1 MQQVPAGLQSA
12 IQTLLRER
20 QIFGLAVCGFDRE
33 GVRFAGG
40 FGYAD
45 LDRGERVTEDTIFRV
60 GSISK
65 LLTTAFV
72 LKLADSKQLDLD
84 RDTNSYLPEPL
95 RVTDQ
100 AGQPAEFELRRLL
113 SHSAGL
119 EFGVRGVDSGNVALS
134 YLANGG
140 HVRNLTDA
148 ITGLKVNMAPGKRVV
163 YSNPAFNLAGF
174 IAAQAVGLPFEQAV
188 QQQVLDPLGMT
199 DSAFTPQ
206 RRGPGVATPYGALF
220 PLKVGSKP
228 VDRLRVLATPMG
240 GLTTNVSD
248 LARFGQMLLN
258 QGQSGGEEFLTAKI
272 VDSAMTLK
280 ERNHPALDQGF
291 GLGLKVRTWRG
302 RRSVGHDGNMPGVA
316 AQLILCPEDGVGA
329 VVLTNGYSLAV
340 PHQVA
345 ALVLE
350 HLLELPADT
359 QLTSP
364 PSMTRAEMKDWEAL
378 GRRIEG
384 SYQLRDSTP
393 PGLGEL
399 LNRFLL
405 RISVTHEAAGRL
417 RIEGSPGSD
426 GPAWLIPTATLGQY
440 RIAAGVD
447 NGTNAVVDEQPDG
460 VHLWL
465 GFATHLHKR

>member
-1 MQQVPAGLQSA
+1 MR
-12 IQTLLRER
+12 I
-20 QIFGLAVCGFDRE
+20 
-33 GVRFAGG
+33 
-40 FGYAD
+40 
-45 LDRGERVTEDTIFRV
+45 
-60 GSISK
+60 
-65 LLTTAFV
+65 
-72 LKLADSKQLDLD
+72 
-84 RDTNSYLPEPL
+84 
-95 RVTDQ
+95 
-100 AGQPAEFELRRLL
+100 
-113 SHSAGL
+113 
-119 EFGVRGVDSGNVALS
+119 
-134 YLANGG
+134 
-140 HVRNLTDA
+140 
-148 ITGLKVNMAPGKRVV
+148 
-163 YSNPAFNLAGF
+163 
-174 IAAQAVGLPFEQAV
+174 
-188 QQQVLDPLGMT
+188 
-199 DSAFTPQ
+199 
-206 RRGPGVATPYGALF
+206 
-220 PLKVGSKP
+220 
-228 VDRLRVLATPMG
+228 LATPMG

-248 LARFGQMLLN
+248 LARLGQMLLN

-280 ERNHPALDQGF
+280 ERNHPDLDQGF

-345 ALVLE
+345 ALVVE

-359 QLTSP
+359 QLTSA
-364 PSMTRAEMKDWEAL
+364 PSMTRAETKDWESL
-378 GRRIEG
+378 GRRVEG

-460 VHLWL
+460 VHLWF
-465 GFATHLHKR
+465 GYVTHLHKR